1 MQFIILSYFENT
13 VHDDCNCLLFQSSTH
28 HLSDMSDISDGDVR
42 PHNDLFDYDV
52 GLDEVLGEISQR
64 NSAPDA
70 ASSNQAAPAQAPGLG
85 LDEEVVVT
93 RKRQPIAKLDESLL
107 LSQKGIPRLRS
118 TAKKLRFKGKGHEF
132 SDAARLLN
140 FYQLWLDDLF
150 PRAKFADGLSMIEK
164 LGHSK
169 RIQVMRRQWIDEG
182 RPDYRREDDSS
193 NQDKSYSVT
202 RVEGTSSGSRDV
214 PAPTAEQNSSGVTD
228 LAQTMETNGAA
239 SLERATTEGRRTN
252 AGDDGKL
259 FMSDDEDAGNDT
271 RKNAGGED
279 MPEEDELDALLAE
292 QETRDDES
300 HHPRHEPAA
309 PAPIEERAPEE
320 DFEDDLEAMADANIP
335 W

>member
-1 MQFIILSYFENT
+1 
-13 VHDDCNCLLFQSSTH
+13 
-28 HLSDMSDISDGDVR
+28 MSDISDGDVR

-52 GLDEVLGEISQR
+52 GLDEILGEISDR
-64 NSAPDA
+64 NSAPNG
-70 ASSNQAAPAQAPGLG
+70 ASANQATSTQAPGLG

-93 RKRQPIAKLDESLL
+93 KKRQPIAKLDESLI

-118 TAKKLRFKGKGHEF
+118 KAKKLSFKGKGHEF

-150 PRAKFADGLSMIEK
+150 PRAKFADGLSMIER

-182 RPDYRREDDSS
+182 RPDYRHRDDSTPTGETS
-193 NQDKSYSVT
+193 T
-202 RVEGTSSGSRDV
+202 TLRTSSGQ
-214 PAPTAEQNSSGVTD
+214 AGEQRPSEATD
-228 LAQTMETNGAA
+228 NAQTMEID
-239 SLERATTEGRRTN
+239 SLTSSERNTTERRPNN

-259 FMSDDEDAGNDT
+259 FMSDDEDVGDNT
-271 RKNAGGED
+271 RKDADGEG

-292 QETRDDES
+292 RETHDD
-300 HHPRHEPAA
+300 HLHREPAPQA
-309 PAPIEERAPEE
+309 PVEEGPPEE
-320 DFEDDLEAMADANIP
+320 DFEDDLEAMADSNIP

>member
-1 MQFIILSYFENT
+1 MND
-13 VHDDCNCLLFQSSTH
+13 V
-28 HLSDMSDISDGDVR
+28 SDADVR

-52 GLDEVLGEISQR
+52 GLDEVLGEISER
-64 NSAPDA
+64 NSAPNRT
-70 ASSNQAAPAQAPGLG
+70 SSNQAASAQAPGLG

-93 RKRQPIAKLDESLL
+93 KKRQPIAKLDESLI

-150 PRAKFADGLSMIEK
+150 PRAKFADGLSMIER

-182 RPDYRREDDSS
+182 RPDYRQGDDSID
-193 NQDKSYSVT
+193 QDNSYST
-202 RVEGTSSGSRDV
+202 TLVEETTT
-214 PAPTAEQNSSGVTD
+214 APRTEQRPSEVTD
-228 LAQTMETNGAA
+228 NAQTMETDGLT
-239 SLERATTEGRRTN
+239 SLERDTIERRPNYT
-252 AGDDGKL
+252 GDDGRL
-259 FMSDDEDAGNDT
+259 FMSDDEDMGNET
-271 RKNAGGED
+271 RKEAGGED

-292 QETRDDES
+292 QEMQDNHPHRES
-300 HHPRHEPAA
+300 A
-309 PAPIEERAPEE
+309 PQAPVEKRPPEE
-320 DFEDDLEAMADANIP
+320 DFEDDLEAMGDSNIP